1 MKRVELTTGEKQFL
15 VILRSIKKSPKDYVT
30 GEDKAANLEN
40 IKKRGM
46 IYFYEKISPMTFED
60 KTIQNLLEKKFM
72 EQQDTIF
79 QLTTKGESIAT
90 QVRKDLLDIDYSDIF
105 KRLNSSEALARIS
118 LEAFGK
124 DLGQFSM
131 MTMPQ
136 LNKLL
141 EVLQLTPE
149 DSVID
154 LGCGIG
160 KISDYIFEVTQSTI
174 IGIDIASEAI
184 KLAQER
190 TVDKKD
196 KLKFKVDDMDNLSI
210 PPSSVDCIISVDSLK
225 FAEDLNSTIK
235 QMKAILKP
243 KGRMGIL
250 YSQSCSP
257 KESLEK
263 LQPDK
268 TNLALALQKHGLK
281 FETFDFSDEEKD
293 YWNTTK
299 DLYIKYEE
307 DLKKEGNLDL
317 QKSFYQDAEYQAK
330 KYQEGRMTRYLY
342 LVTT

>member
-1 MKRVELTTGEKQFL
+1 MDLTIAEKQFL
-15 VILRSIKKSPKDYVT
+15 VILRSIKKSPKDHVT
-30 GEDKAANLEN
+30 GEDIVAKLEN

-46 IYFYEKISPMTFED
+46 IYFYEKINPLTFED
-60 KTIQNLLEKKFM
+60 KTIQSLLEKKLM

-79 QLTTKGESIAT
+79 QLTTKGETIVT
-90 QVRKDLLDIDYSDIF
+90 QVRKELLDIDRSDIY
-105 KRLNSSEALARIS
+105 KWLNSSEVLARIS
-118 LEAFGK
+118 LEAYGK

-149 DSVID
+149 DTVID

-160 KISDYIFEVTQSTI
+160 KITDYIFEVTQCTI

-196 KLKFKVDDMDNLSI
+196 KLMFQVDDMDDLSI
-210 PPSSVDCIISVDSLK
+210 SPSSADCFISVDSLY
-225 FAEDLNSTIK
+225 FAEDLENTIK
-235 QMKAILKP
+235 QMKTILKP
-243 KGRMGIL
+243 KGRMGIF

-268 TNLALALQKHGLK
+268 TNLALALQKNGLK
-281 FETFDFSDEEKD
+281 FETFDFSDDEKD
-293 YWNTTK
+293 YWNKVK
-299 DLYIKYEE
+299 DLYIKYKVDFE
-307 DLKKEGNLDL
+307 KEGSIDL
-317 QKSFYQDAEYQAK
+317 QKSLYQDAEYQAK
-330 KYQEGRMTRYLY
+330 LYQEGRMSRHLY
-342 LVTT
+342 LVID